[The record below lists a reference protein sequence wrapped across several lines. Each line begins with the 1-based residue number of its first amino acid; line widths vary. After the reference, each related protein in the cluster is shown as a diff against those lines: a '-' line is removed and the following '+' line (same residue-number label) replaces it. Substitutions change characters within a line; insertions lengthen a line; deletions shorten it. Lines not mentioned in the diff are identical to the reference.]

1 MRETA
6 TPGENGGA
14 TWRFGKSLETGN
26 IIARTE
32 NRILA
37 QVIETP
43 ALSSCRQD
51 SILKRGGARDAP
63 RFEMREKRPKL
74 LEYKVN

>member
-1 MRETA
+1 MVA
-6 TPGENGGA
+6 PGENGRA
-14 TWRFGKSLETGN
+14 TWTFGKSPETRN

-32 NRILA
+32 IRNFA
-37 QVIETP
+37 QVIEIPTV
-43 ALSSCRQD
+43 SSCRQN
-51 SILKRGGARDAP
+51 SMLKRGGARDDT